1 MLQYNIT
8 IIKWIQKKN
17 TNLKRKKEEKNE
29 ENQEKLLKKYI
40 HDIRNMKYLNKE
52 MLNKIE
58 SMSSNNKMEIIIT
71 FNEVVDGLMSIL
83 HE

>member
-1 MLQYNIT
+1 MDF
-8 IIKWIQKKN
+8 KKEY
-17 TNLKRKKEEKNE
+17 KSEKKEEKNQD
-29 ENQEKLLKKYI
+29 NQEKLLKKYI

-52 MLNKIE
+52 MLNKIDN
-58 SMSSNNKMEIIIT
+58 MSSDNKMEIIIA

>member
-1 MLQYNIT
+1 MDS
-8 IIKWIQKKN
+8 KKEYK
-17 TNLKRKKEEKNE
+17 LEKKEEKNQ

>member
-1 MLQYNIT
+1 MDS
-8 IIKWIQKKN
+8 KKEYK
-17 TNLKRKKEEKNE
+17 LEKKEEKNE

-58 SMSSNNKMEIIIT
+58 SMSINNKMEIIIT